1 MNFKE
6 LYPLKECPSI
16 FKALGFSFTDYT
28 PEQLGFMLYNQCA
41 SRDVSPMVEEMLDMY
56 TTPAEVTKGI
66 ASYLSMKLGPVWT
79 SIKSTYEIPYD
90 VLAVTSKETVTD
102 KTNGGVQDTRTT
114 TNDDSTYG
122 FDSVSA
128 IPTDSKKNVDSS
140 TTTNNKDRTYTMETT
155 FQREDIPSK
164 LIRDDRKFKTET
176 FIAYVIES
184 ITKEMVIDVY

>member
-16 FKALGFSFTDYT
+16 FKALSFSFADYT

-41 SRDVSPMVEEMLDMY
+41 SRDVSPMVEQMVDLYNNKDD
-56 TTPAEVTKGI
+56 VTRGI
-66 ASYLSMKLGPVWT
+66 AGYLSMKLGPIWT
-79 SIKSTYEIPYD
+79 TIKPTYGIPYD

-102 KTNGGVQDTRTT
+102 KMNGGVQDTRTT

-155 FQREDIPSK
+155 FQREDTPSK
-164 LIRDDRKFKTET
+164 LIKQDRDFKSET
-176 FIAYVIES
+176 FVAYVIDS
-184 ITKEMVIDVY
+184 IAKEMVLNVY